1 MRKNSRRKTS
11 MKIPEDKRKILTI
24 ALFVMLFVV
33 VVYSVALLVKER
45 TVQRL
50 LLIAGF
56 VIQGIDVVFVLV
68 YGMSKKD

>member
-1 MRKNSRRKTS
+1 

>member
-1 MRKNSRRKTS
+1 
-11 MKIPEDKRKILTI
+11 MKIPEDKLKALTI
-24 ALFVMLFVV
+24 ALFVMLIVV

-56 VIQGIDVVFVLV
+56 VIQVIDMVFVLV